1 MQKMYLNIQWN
12 PQYEEYCRLGC
23 DGMQRGRSLW
33 MFHRNIV
40 PPLLGSKSKLSR
52 HKNNHSSFSFNS
64 YFIIEG
70 NFLVNMFLGY
80 SVGDVA
86 GK

>member
-1 MQKMYLNIQWN
+1 MYLNIQWS
-12 PQYEEYCRLGC
+12 PQYEECYPQGY
-23 DGMQRGRSLW
+23 DAMQPSRSLW
-33 MFHRNIV
+33 MFHRNIL
-40 PPLLGSKSKLSR
+40 PPFFKSKSKLSR

-70 NFLVNMFLGY
+70 KFLVNMFLGY